1 MIKTLLISN
10 YALISGIEIEFDPG
24 FNIITGE
31 TGAGKSII
39 LAALGLLLGD
49 RADMRVVR
57 DTSRKSVIEA
67 VFGIADAPGVADMLA
82 DLGFDS
88 VDNDCIL
95 RRELLPGGRSRAFVN
110 DSPVTLPVL
119 RQIAVRLI
127 DIHSQHQ
134 NMLLA
139 SPEYQLEILDNL
151 AGNAS
156 LLREY
161 RAAYALY
168 RRTLRQYTETRDMIR
183 RNRDD
188 ADYIAFQY
196 DELEAME
203 LQPGEHESLEHER
216 DTLSNLDE
224 LLERID
230 SALTPLAGEPVS
242 VQTALADAVSAV
254 ESLAFDQTDE
264 DNDPDID
271 FHNLSERLESARIE
285 LSDIADTLLQYRESL
300 NADPGRLEEVEERLS
315 RLYSLETKHHV
326 ANADELIEIRDRLAA
341 QLATLEDGDRV
352 LARLEAEAKRAKKAA
367 VNLATELSDR
377 RTAAAADFSRRLRET
392 AAPLG
397 MPNLRCDISFMRAKL
412 DHDGFDRVQ
421 YLFAFNKNQ
430 ALTPVGGAASGG
442 EISRL
447 VLSVRAILAE
457 RMQLPSIIFDEVD
470 TGVSG
475 DIATRMAAMMAAMSR
490 SLQVICITHL
500 PGVAAMGSVHFKVYK
515 EDDENSTTT
524 RIRRLDTP
532 AREAELAL
540 MLSGNPADP
549 TALATA
555 RTLLSKQILNY
566 EKSNP

>member
-1 MIKTLLISN
+1 MIKSLLISN
-10 YALISGIEIEFDPG
+10 YALISNIEIEFDPG

-39 LAALGLLLGD
+39 LGALGLLLGE

-57 DTSRKSVIEA
+57 EAARKSVIEA
-67 VFGIADAPGVADMLA
+67 VFGIGDAPGVAGMLA
-82 DLGFDS
+82 ELGFES
-88 VDNDCIL
+88 VDGDCIL

-134 NMLLA
+134 NLLLA

-151 AGNAS
+151 AGTAP
-156 LLREY
+156 LLESYRE
-161 RAAYALY
+161 AYAVY
-168 RRTLRQYTETRDMIR
+168 RRSLRQYTETRDMIR

-188 ADYIAFQY
+188 ADYLAFQY
-196 DELEAME
+196 NELEAME

-216 DTLSNLDE
+216 ETLSNLDG
-224 LLERID
+224 LLEQID
-230 SALTPLAGEPVS
+230 RAITPLAGEPAN
-242 VQTALADAVSAV
+242 VQTALDEAVSAV
-254 ESLAFDQTDE
+254 ESLAIDLADDDADTE
-264 DNDPDID
+264 PDVD

-285 LSDIADTLLQYRESL
+285 LADIADTLMEYRGSL

-326 ANADELIEIRDRLAA
+326 ANADELIEIRVRLGS

-367 VNLATELSDR
+367 VTLATELSDR
-377 RTAAAADFSRRLRET
+377 RTSAASVFARQLRE
-392 AAPLG
+392 AASPLG
-397 MPNLRCDISFMRAKL
+397 MPNLRCDISFTRGKL
-412 DHDGFDRVQ
+412 GHDGFDQVQ

-430 ALTPVGGAASGG
+430 ALMPLGGAASGG

-447 VLSVRAILAE
+447 VLTVRAILAE
-457 RMQLPSIIFDEVD
+457 RMHLPSIIFDEVD

-475 DIATRMAAMMAAMSR
+475 DVATRMAAMMASMSR

-500 PGVAAMGSVHFKVYK
+500 PGVAAMGRVHFKVYK

-524 RIRRLDTP
+524 RIRRLDRA

-540 MLSGNPADP
+540 MLSGKPDDPA
-549 TALATA
+549 ALATA
-555 RTLLSKQILNY
+555 RSLLDR
-566 EKSNP
+566 SNS

>member
-1 MIKTLLISN
+1 MIKSLLISN
-10 YALISGIEIEFDPG
+10 YALISNIEIEFDPG

-39 LAALGLLLGD
+39 LGALGLLLGE

-57 DTSRKSVIEA
+57 EAARKSVIEA
-67 VFGIADAPGVADMLA
+67 VFGIVDAPGVAGMLA
-82 DLGFDS
+82 ELGFES
-88 VDNDCIL
+88 VDGDCIL

-134 NMLLA
+134 NLLLA

-151 AGNAS
+151 AGTAP
-156 LLREY
+156 LLESYRE
-161 RAAYALY
+161 AYAVY
-168 RRTLRQYTETRDMIR
+168 RRSLRQYTETRDMIR

-188 ADYIAFQY
+188 ADYLAFQY
-196 DELEAME
+196 NELEAME

-216 DTLSNLDE
+216 ETLSNLDG
-224 LLERID
+224 LLEQID
-230 SALTPLAGEPVS
+230 RAITPLAGEPAN
-242 VQTALADAVSAV
+242 VQTALDEAVSAV
-254 ESLAFDQTDE
+254 ESLAIDLADDDADTE
-264 DNDPDID
+264 PDVD

-285 LSDIADTLLQYRESL
+285 LADIADTLMEYRGSL

-326 ANADELIEIRDRLAA
+326 ANADELIEIRDRLGS

-367 VNLATELSDR
+367 VTLATELSDR
-377 RTAAAADFSRRLRET
+377 RTSAASVFARQLRE
-392 AAPLG
+392 AASPLG
-397 MPNLRCDISFMRAKL
+397 MPNLRCDISFTRGKL
-412 DHDGFDRVQ
+412 GHDGFDQVQ

-430 ALTPVGGAASGG
+430 ALMPLGGAASGG

-447 VLSVRAILAE
+447 VLTVRAILAE
-457 RMQLPSIIFDEVD
+457 RMHLPSIIFDEVD

-475 DIATRMAAMMAAMSR
+475 DVATRMAAMMASMSR

-500 PGVAAMGSVHFKVYK
+500 PGVAAMGRVHFKVYK

-524 RIRRLDTP
+524 RIRRLDRA

-540 MLSGNPADP
+540 MLSGKPDDPA
-549 TALATA
+549 ALATA
-555 RTLLSKQILNY
+555 RSLLDR
-566 EKSNP
+566 SNS

>member
-1 MIKTLLISN
+1 MIKSLLISN
-10 YALISGIEIEFDPG
+10 YALISGMEIEFDPG

-39 LAALGLLLGD
+39 LGALGLLLGE

-57 DTSRKSVIEA
+57 DTARKSVIEA
-67 VFGIADAPGVADMLA
+67 VFGIGDAPGVGGMLSEM
-82 DLGFDS
+82 GFDS
-88 VDNDCIL
+88 VDGDCIL

-134 NMLLA
+134 NLLLA
-139 SPEYQLEILDNL
+139 SPDYQLEILDNL
-151 AGNAS
+151 AETNE
-156 LLREY
+156 LLNNY
-161 RAAYALY
+161 RSAYAVY
-168 RRTLRQYTETRDMIR
+168 RRSLKQYTETRDMIR

-196 DELEAME
+196 NELEAMD
-203 LQPGEHESLEHER
+203 LQSGEHEALEHER
-216 DTLSNLDE
+216 ETLSNLDE
-224 LLERID
+224 LLEQID
-230 SALTPLAGEPVS
+230 RALTPLSGEPVN
-242 VQTALADAVSAV
+242 VQTALDEAVSAV
-254 ESLAFDQTDE
+254 ESLAINLADE
-264 DNDPDID
+264 DEAEEPEID

-285 LSDIADTLLQYRESL
+285 LSDIADTLMNYRESL

-315 RLYSLETKHHV
+315 QLYSLETKHHV
-326 ANADELIEIRDRLAA
+326 ANADELIEIRDRLSS

-367 VNLATELSDR
+367 ITLASELSER
-377 RTAAAADFSRRLRET
+377 RTAAAAVFARQLRE
-392 AAPLG
+392 AASPLG
-397 MPNLRCDISFMRAKL
+397 MPNLRCDISFTRGKL
-412 DHDGFDRVQ
+412 GVDGFDQVQ

-430 ALTPVGGAASGG
+430 ALMPLGGAASGG

-457 RMQLPSIIFDEVD
+457 RMHLPSIIFDEVD

-475 DIATRMAAMMAAMSR
+475 DVATRMAAMMAGMSR

-500 PGVAAMGSVHFKVYK
+500 PGVAAMGRVHFKVYK

-524 RIRRLDTP
+524 RIRRLDD
-532 AREAELAL
+532 AGRQAELAL
-540 MLSGNPADP
+540 MLSGNPEDE

-555 RTLLSKQILNY
+555 RTLLAKKL
-566 EKSNP
+566 

>member
-1 MIKTLLISN
+1 MIKSLLISN
-10 YALISGIEIEFDPG
+10 YALISNIEIEFDPG

-39 LAALGLLLGD
+39 LGALGLLLGE

-57 DTSRKSVIEA
+57 DAARKSVIEA
-67 VFGIADAPGVADMLA
+67 VFGIGDAPGVAGMLA
-82 DLGFDS
+82 ELGFES
-88 VDNDCIL
+88 VDGDCIL

-134 NMLLA
+134 NLLLA

-151 AGNAS
+151 AETAP
-156 LLREY
+156 LLESYRE
-161 RAAYALY
+161 AYAVY
-168 RRTLRQYTETRDMIR
+168 RRSLRQYTETRDMIR

-188 ADYIAFQY
+188 ADYLAFQY
-196 DELEAME
+196 NELEAME

-216 DTLSNLDE
+216 ETLSNLDG
-224 LLERID
+224 LLEQID
-230 SALTPLAGEPVS
+230 RAITPLAGEPAN
-242 VQTALADAVSAV
+242 VQTALDEAVSAV
-254 ESLAFDQTDE
+254 ESLAIDLADDDADTE
-264 DNDPDID
+264 PDVD

-285 LSDIADTLLQYRESL
+285 LADIADTLMEYRSSL

-326 ANADELIEIRDRLAA
+326 ANADELIEIRDRLGS

-367 VNLATELSDR
+367 VTLATELSDR
-377 RTAAAADFSRRLRET
+377 RTSAASVFARQLRE
-392 AAPLG
+392 AASPLG
-397 MPNLRCDISFMRAKL
+397 MPNLRCDISFTRGKL
-412 DHDGFDRVQ
+412 GHDGFDQVQ

-430 ALTPVGGAASGG
+430 ALMPLGGAASGG

-447 VLSVRAILAE
+447 VLTVRAILAE
-457 RMQLPSIIFDEVD
+457 RMHLPSIIFDEVD

-475 DIATRMAAMMAAMSR
+475 DVATRMAAMMASMSR

-500 PGVAAMGSVHFKVYK
+500 PGVAAMGRVHFKVYK

-524 RIRRLDTP
+524 RIRRLDRA

-540 MLSGNPADP
+540 MLSGKPDDPA
-549 TALATA
+549 ALATA
-555 RTLLSKQILNY
+555 RSLLDR
-566 EKSNP
+566 SNS

>member
-1 MIKTLLISN
+1 MIKSLLISN
-10 YALISGIEIEFDPG
+10 YALISGMEIEFDPG

-39 LAALGLLLGD
+39 LGALGLLLGE

-57 DTSRKSVIEA
+57 DQARKSVIEA
-67 VFGIADAPGVADMLA
+67 VFGVGDAPGVGSMLSEM
-82 DLGFDS
+82 GFDS
-88 VDNDCIL
+88 VDGDCIL

-134 NMLLA
+134 NLMLA

-151 AGNAS
+151 ADTHE
-156 LLREY
+156 LLESY
-161 RAAYALY
+161 RGAYAVY
-168 RRTLRQYTETRDMIR
+168 RRSLKQYTETRDMIR

-196 DELEAME
+196 NELEAMD
-203 LQPGEHESLEHER
+203 LQPGEHEALEHER
-216 DTLSNLDE
+216 ETLSNLDE
-224 LLERID
+224 LLEQID
-230 SALTPLAGEPVS
+230 RALTPLSGEPVN
-242 VQTALADAVSAV
+242 VQTALDEAVSAV
-254 ESLAFDQTDE
+254 ESLAMNLVDE
-264 DNDPDID
+264 DETEEPEID
-271 FHNLSERLESARIE
+271 FHNLSERLESTRIE
-285 LSDIADTLLQYRESL
+285 LADIADTLMGYRESL
-300 NADPGRLEEVEERLS
+300 NADPGRLEEVEDRLG

-326 ANADELIEIRDRLAA
+326 ANADELIAIRDRLGS

-367 VNLATELSDR
+367 VTLAAELSDR
-377 RTAAAADFSRRLRET
+377 RTAAAAVFSRQLRE
-392 AAPLG
+392 AASPLG
-397 MPNLRCDISFMRAKL
+397 MPNLRCDISFTRGKL
-412 DHDGFDRVQ
+412 GIDGFDQVQ

-430 ALTPVGGAASGG
+430 ALMPLGGAASGG

-447 VLSVRAILAE
+447 VLTVRAILAE
-457 RMQLPSIIFDEVD
+457 RMHLPSIIFDEVD

-475 DIATRMAAMMAAMSR
+475 DVATRMAAMMAGMSR

-500 PGVAAMGSVHFKVYK
+500 PGVAAMGRVHFKVYK

-524 RIRRLDTP
+524 RIRRLDD
-532 AREAELAL
+532 AGRQAELAL
-540 MLSGNPADP
+540 MLSGNPDDP

-555 RTLLSKQILNY
+555 RTLLSKQV
-566 EKSNP
+566 K

>member
-1 MIKTLLISN
+1 MIKSLLISN
-10 YALISGIEIEFDPG
+10 YALISGMEIEFDPG

-39 LAALGLLLGD
+39 LGALGLLLGE

-57 DTSRKSVIEA
+57 DAARKSVIEA
-67 VFGIADAPGVADMLA
+67 VFGIGDAPGVGSMLSE
-82 DLGFDS
+82 LGFDS
-88 VDNDCIL
+88 VDGDCIL

-134 NMLLA
+134 NLLLA
-139 SPEYQLEILDNL
+139 SPDYQLEILDNL
-151 AGNAS
+151 AETNE
-156 LLREY
+156 LLETY
-161 RAAYALY
+161 RSAYAVY
-168 RRTLRQYTETRDMIR
+168 RRSLKQYTETRDMIR

-196 DELEAME
+196 NELEAMD
-203 LQPGEHESLEHER
+203 LQPGEHEALEHER
-216 DTLSNLDE
+216 ETLSNLDE
-224 LLERID
+224 LLEQID
-230 SALTPLAGEPVS
+230 RALTPLSGEPVN
-242 VQTALADAVSAV
+242 VQTALDEAVSAV
-254 ESLAFDQTDE
+254 ESLAINLADE
-264 DNDPDID
+264 DDAEEPEVD

-285 LSDIADTLLQYRESL
+285 LSDIADTLMNYRESL

-315 RLYSLETKHHV
+315 QLYSLETKHHV
-326 ANADELIEIRDRLAA
+326 ANADELIGIRDRLSS

-367 VNLATELSDR
+367 ITLASELSER
-377 RTAAAADFSRRLRET
+377 RTAAAAVFARQLRE
-392 AAPLG
+392 AASPLG
-397 MPNLRCDISFMRAKL
+397 MPNLRCDISFTRGKL
-412 DHDGFDRVQ
+412 GVDGFDQVQ

-430 ALTPVGGAASGG
+430 ALMPLGGAASGG

-447 VLSVRAILAE
+447 VLTVRAILAE
-457 RMQLPSIIFDEVD
+457 RMHLPSIIFDEVD

-475 DIATRMAAMMAAMSR
+475 DVATRMAAMMAEMSR

-500 PGVAAMGSVHFKVYK
+500 PGVAAMGRVHFKVYK

-524 RIRRLDTP
+524 RIRRLDETG
-532 AREAELAL
+532 RQAELAL
-540 MLSGNPADP
+540 MLSGNPEDE

-555 RTLLSKQILNY
+555 RTLLAKKL
-566 EKSNP
+566 

>member
-1 MIKTLLISN
+1 MIKSLLISN
-10 YALISGIEIEFDPG
+10 YALISGMEIEFDPG

-39 LAALGLLLGD
+39 LGALGLLLGE

-57 DTSRKSVIEA
+57 DQARKSVIEA
-67 VFGIADAPGVADMLA
+67 VFGIGDAPGVGSMLSEM
-82 DLGFDS
+82 GFDS
-88 VDNDCIL
+88 VDGDCIL

-134 NMLLA
+134 NLMLA

-151 AGNAS
+151 ADTHE
-156 LLREY
+156 LLESY
-161 RAAYALY
+161 RGAYAVY
-168 RRTLRQYTETRDMIR
+168 RRSLKQYTETRDMIR

-196 DELEAME
+196 NELEAMD
-203 LQPGEHESLEHER
+203 LQPGEHEALEHER
-216 DTLSNLDE
+216 ETLSNLDE
-224 LLERID
+224 LLEQID
-230 SALTPLAGEPVS
+230 RALTPLSGEPVN
-242 VQTALADAVSAV
+242 VQTALDETVSAV
-254 ESLAFDQTDE
+254 ESLAMNLVDE
-264 DNDPDID
+264 DETEEPEID
-271 FHNLSERLESARIE
+271 FHNLSERLESTRIE
-285 LSDIADTLLQYRESL
+285 LADIADTLMGYRESL
-300 NADPGRLEEVEERLS
+300 NADPGRLEEVEERLG

-326 ANADELIEIRDRLAA
+326 ANADELIAIRDRLGS

-367 VNLATELSDR
+367 VTLAAELSDR
-377 RTAAAADFSRRLRET
+377 RTAAAAVFSRQLRE
-392 AAPLG
+392 AASPLG
-397 MPNLRCDISFMRAKL
+397 MPNLRCDISFTRGKL
-412 DHDGFDRVQ
+412 GIDGFDQVQ

-430 ALTPVGGAASGG
+430 ALMPLGGAASGG

-447 VLSVRAILAE
+447 VLTVRAILAE
-457 RMQLPSIIFDEVD
+457 RMHLPSIIFDEVD

-475 DIATRMAAMMAAMSR
+475 DVATRMAAMMAGMSR

-500 PGVAAMGSVHFKVYK
+500 PGVAAMGRVHFKVYK

-524 RIRRLDTP
+524 RIRRLDD
-532 AREAELAL
+532 AGRQAELAL
-540 MLSGNPADP
+540 MLSGNPDDP

-555 RTLLSKQILNY
+555 RTLLSKQV
-566 EKSNP
+566 K

>member
-1 MIKTLLISN
+1 MIKSLLISN
-10 YALISGIEIEFDPG
+10 YALISCMEIEFDPG

-39 LAALGLLLGD
+39 LGALGLLLGE

-57 DTSRKSVIEA
+57 DAARKSVIEA
-67 VFGIADAPGVADMLA
+67 VFGIGDAPGVGSMLSE
-82 DLGFDS
+82 LGFDS
-88 VDNDCIL
+88 VDGDCIL

-134 NMLLA
+134 NLLLA
-139 SPEYQLEILDNL
+139 SPDYQLEILDNL
-151 AGNAS
+151 AETNE
-156 LLREY
+156 LLETY
-161 RAAYALY
+161 RSAYAVY
-168 RRTLRQYTETRDMIR
+168 RRSLKQYTETRDMIR

-196 DELEAME
+196 NELEAMD
-203 LQPGEHESLEHER
+203 LQSGEHEALEHER
-216 DTLSNLDE
+216 ETLSNLDE
-224 LLERID
+224 LLEQID
-230 SALTPLAGEPVS
+230 RALTPLSGEPVN
-242 VQTALADAVSAV
+242 VQTALDEAVSAV
-254 ESLAFDQTDE
+254 ESLAINLADE
-264 DNDPDID
+264 DDAEEPEVD

-285 LSDIADTLLQYRESL
+285 LSDIADTLMNYRESL

-315 RLYSLETKHHV
+315 QLYSLETKHHV
-326 ANADELIEIRDRLAA
+326 ANADELIGIRDRLSS

-367 VNLATELSDR
+367 ITLASELSER
-377 RTAAAADFSRRLRET
+377 RTAAAAVFARQLRE
-392 AAPLG
+392 AASPLG
-397 MPNLRCDISFMRAKL
+397 MPNLRCDISFTRGKL
-412 DHDGFDRVQ
+412 GVDGFDQVQ

-430 ALTPVGGAASGG
+430 ALMPLGGAASGG

-447 VLSVRAILAE
+447 VLTVRAILAE
-457 RMQLPSIIFDEVD
+457 RMHLPSIIFDEVD

-475 DIATRMAAMMAAMSR
+475 DVATRMAAMMAEMSR

-500 PGVAAMGSVHFKVYK
+500 PGVAAMGRVHFKVYK

-524 RIRRLDTP
+524 RIRRLDE
-532 AREAELAL
+532 AGRQAELAL
-540 MLSGNPADP
+540 MLSGNPEDE

-555 RTLLSKQILNY
+555 RTLLAKKL
-566 EKSNP
+566 

>member
-1 MIKTLLISN
+1 MIKSLLISN
-10 YALISGIEIEFDPG
+10 YALISGMEIEFDPG

-39 LAALGLLLGD
+39 LGALGLLLGE

-57 DTSRKSVIEA
+57 DAARKSVIEA
-67 VFGIADAPGVADMLA
+67 VFGIGDAPGVAGMLA
-82 DLGFDS
+82 EFGFES
-88 VDNDCIL
+88 VDSDCIL

-134 NMLLA
+134 NLLLA
-139 SPEYQLEILDNL
+139 SPDYQLEILDNL
-151 AGNAS
+151 ADTHE
-156 LLREY
+156 LLENY
-161 RAAYALY
+161 RSAYAVY
-168 RRTLRQYTETRDMIR
+168 RRSLRQYTETRDMIR

-196 DELEAME
+196 NELEAME
-203 LQPGEHESLEHER
+203 LQPGEHEALEHER
-216 DTLSNLDE
+216 ETLSNLDE
-224 LLERID
+224 LLEQID
-230 SALTPLAGEPVS
+230 RALTPLSGEPVN
-242 VQTALADAVSAV
+242 VQTALDEAVSAV
-254 ESLAFDQTDE
+254 ESLAMDLADDDE
-264 DNDPDID
+264 PDEPEVD

-285 LSDIADTLLQYRESL
+285 LSDIADTLMNYRESL

-326 ANADELIEIRDRLAA
+326 ANADELIEIRDRLGS
-341 QLATLEDGDRV
+341 QLATLENGDRV
-352 LARLEAEAKRAKKAA
+352 LARLESEAKRAKKAA
-367 VNLATELSDR
+367 IALATELSDR
-377 RTAAAADFSRRLRET
+377 RTAAAAIFARQLRE
-392 AAPLG
+392 AASPLG
-397 MPNLRCDISFMRAKL
+397 MPNLRCDISFTRGKL
-412 DHDGFDRVQ
+412 GVDGFDQVQ

-430 ALTPVGGAASGG
+430 ALMPLGGAASGG

-447 VLSVRAILAE
+447 VLTVRAILAE
-457 RMQLPSIIFDEVD
+457 RMHLPSIIFDEVD

-475 DIATRMAAMMAAMSR
+475 DVATRMAAMMAGMSR

-500 PGVAAMGSVHFKVYK
+500 PGVAAMGRVHFKVYK

-524 RIRRLDTP
+524 RIRRLDE
-532 AREAELAL
+532 AGREAELAL
-540 MLSGNPADP
+540 MLSGNPEDE

-555 RTLLSKQILNY
+555 RTLLAKQV
-566 EKSNP
+566 K

>member
-1 MIKTLLISN
+1 MIKSLLISN
-10 YALISGIEIEFDPG
+10 YALISGMEIEFDPG

-39 LAALGLLLGD
+39 LGALGLLLGE

-57 DTSRKSVIEA
+57 DTARKSVIEA
-67 VFGIADAPGVADMLA
+67 VFGIGDAPGVGGMLSEM
-82 DLGFDS
+82 GFDS
-88 VDNDCIL
+88 VDGDCIL

-134 NMLLA
+134 NLLLA
-139 SPEYQLEILDNL
+139 SPDYQLEILDNL
-151 AGNAS
+151 AETNE
-156 LLREY
+156 LLNNY
-161 RAAYALY
+161 RSAYAVY
-168 RRTLRQYTETRDMIR
+168 RRSLKQYTETRDMIR

-196 DELEAME
+196 NELEAMD
-203 LQPGEHESLEHER
+203 LQTGEHEALEHER
-216 DTLSNLDE
+216 ETLSNLDE
-224 LLERID
+224 LLEQID
-230 SALTPLAGEPVS
+230 RALTPLSGEPVN
-242 VQTALADAVSAV
+242 VQTALDEAVSAV
-254 ESLAFDQTDE
+254 ESLAINLADE
-264 DNDPDID
+264 DEAEEPEID

-285 LSDIADTLLQYRESL
+285 LSDIADTLMNYRESL
-300 NADPGRLEEVEERLS
+300 NADPSRLEEVEERLS
-315 RLYSLETKHHV
+315 QLYSLETKHHV
-326 ANADELIEIRDRLAA
+326 ANADELIEIRDRLSS

-367 VNLATELSDR
+367 ITLASELSER
-377 RTAAAADFSRRLRET
+377 RTAAAAVFARQLRE
-392 AAPLG
+392 AASPLG
-397 MPNLRCDISFMRAKL
+397 MPNLRCDISFTRGKL
-412 DHDGFDRVQ
+412 GVDGFDQVQ

-430 ALTPVGGAASGG
+430 ALMPLGGAASGG

-457 RMQLPSIIFDEVD
+457 RMHLPSIIFDEVD

-475 DIATRMAAMMAAMSR
+475 DVATRMAAMMAGMSR

-500 PGVAAMGSVHFKVYK
+500 PGVAAMGRVHFKVYK

-524 RIRRLDTP
+524 RIRRLDD
-532 AREAELAL
+532 AGRQAELAL
-540 MLSGNPADP
+540 MLSGNPEDE

-555 RTLLSKQILNY
+555 RTLLAKKI
-566 EKSNP
+566 

>member
-1 MIKTLLISN
+1 MIKSLLISN
-10 YALISGIEIEFDPG
+10 YALISGMEIEFDPG

-39 LAALGLLLGD
+39 LGALGLLLGE

-57 DTSRKSVIEA
+57 DTARKSVIEA
-67 VFGIADAPGVADMLA
+67 VFGIGDAPGVGGMLSEM
-82 DLGFDS
+82 GFDS
-88 VDNDCIL
+88 VDGDCIL

-134 NMLLA
+134 NLLLA
-139 SPEYQLEILDNL
+139 SPDYQLEILDNL
-151 AGNAS
+151 AETNE
-156 LLREY
+156 LLNNY
-161 RAAYALY
+161 RSAYAVY
-168 RRTLRQYTETRDMIR
+168 RRSLKQYTETRDMIR

-196 DELEAME
+196 NELEAMD
-203 LQPGEHESLEHER
+203 LQPGEHEALEHER
-216 DTLSNLDE
+216 ETLSNLDE
-224 LLERID
+224 LLEQID
-230 SALTPLAGEPVS
+230 RALTPLSGEPVN
-242 VQTALADAVSAV
+242 VQTALDEAVSAV
-254 ESLAFDQTDE
+254 ESLAINLADE
-264 DNDPDID
+264 DEAEEPEID

-285 LSDIADTLLQYRESL
+285 LSDIADTLMNYRESL

-315 RLYSLETKHHV
+315 QLYSLETKHHV
-326 ANADELIEIRDRLAA
+326 ANADELIEIRDRLSS

-367 VNLATELSDR
+367 ITLASELSER
-377 RTAAAADFSRRLRET
+377 RTAAAAVFARQLRE
-392 AAPLG
+392 AASPLG
-397 MPNLRCDISFMRAKL
+397 MPNLRCDISFTRGKL
-412 DHDGFDRVQ
+412 GVDGFDQVQ

-430 ALTPVGGAASGG
+430 ALMPLGGAASGG

-457 RMQLPSIIFDEVD
+457 RMHLPSIIFDEVD

-475 DIATRMAAMMAAMSR
+475 DVATRMAAMMAGMSR

-500 PGVAAMGSVHFKVYK
+500 PGVAAMGRVHFKVYK

-524 RIRRLDTP
+524 RIRRLDD
-532 AREAELAL
+532 AGRQAELAL
-540 MLSGNPADP
+540 MLSGNPEDE

-555 RTLLSKQILNY
+555 RTLLAKKL
-566 EKSNP
+566 

>member
-1 MIKTLLISN
+1 MIKSLLISN
-10 YALISGIEIEFDPG
+10 YALISNIEIEFDPG

-39 LAALGLLLGD
+39 LGALGLLLGE

-57 DTSRKSVIEA
+57 EAARKSVIEA
-67 VFGIADAPGVADMLA
+67 VFGIGDAPGVAGMLA
-82 DLGFDS
+82 ELGFES
-88 VDNDCIL
+88 VDGDCIL

-134 NMLLA
+134 NLLLA

-151 AGNAS
+151 AETAS
-156 LLREY
+156 LLESYRE
-161 RAAYALY
+161 AYAVY
-168 RRTLRQYTETRDMIR
+168 RRSLRQYTETRDMIR

-188 ADYIAFQY
+188 ADYLAFQY
-196 DELEAME
+196 NELEAME

-216 DTLSNLDE
+216 ETLSNLDG
-224 LLERID
+224 LLEQID
-230 SALTPLAGEPVS
+230 RAITPLAGEPAN
-242 VQTALADAVSAV
+242 VQTALDEAVSAV
-254 ESLAFDQTDE
+254 ESLAIDLADDDADTE
-264 DNDPDID
+264 PDVD

-285 LSDIADTLLQYRESL
+285 LADIADTLMEYRSSL

-326 ANADELIEIRDRLAA
+326 ANADELIEIRDRLGS

-367 VNLATELSDR
+367 VTLATELSDR
-377 RTAAAADFSRRLRET
+377 RTSAASVFARQLRE
-392 AAPLG
+392 AASPLG
-397 MPNLRCDISFMRAKL
+397 MPNLRCDISFTRGKL
-412 DHDGFDRVQ
+412 GHDGFDQVQ

-430 ALTPVGGAASGG
+430 ALMPLGGAASGG

-447 VLSVRAILAE
+447 VLTVRAILAE
-457 RMQLPSIIFDEVD
+457 RMHLPSIIFDEVD

-475 DIATRMAAMMAAMSR
+475 DVATRMAAMMASMSR

-500 PGVAAMGSVHFKVYK
+500 PGVAAMGRVHFKVYK

-524 RIRRLDTP
+524 RIRRLDRA

-540 MLSGNPADP
+540 MLSGKPDDPA
-549 TALATA
+549 ALATA
-555 RTLLSKQILNY
+555 RSLLDR
-566 EKSNP
+566 SNS

>member
-1 MIKTLLISN
+1 MIKSLLISN
-10 YALISGIEIEFDPG
+10 YALISNIEIEFDPG

-39 LAALGLLLGD
+39 LGALGLLLGE

-57 DTSRKSVIEA
+57 EAARKSVIEA
-67 VFGIADAPGVADMLA
+67 VFGIGDAPGVAGMLA
-82 DLGFDS
+82 ELGFES
-88 VDNDCIL
+88 VDGDCIL

-134 NMLLA
+134 NLLLA

-151 AGNAS
+151 AGTAP
-156 LLREY
+156 LLESYRE
-161 RAAYALY
+161 AYAVY
-168 RRTLRQYTETRDMIR
+168 RRSLRQYTETRDMIR

-188 ADYIAFQY
+188 ADYLAFQY
-196 DELEAME
+196 NELEAME

-216 DTLSNLDE
+216 ETLSNLDG
-224 LLERID
+224 LLEQID
-230 SALTPLAGEPVS
+230 RAITPLAGEPAN
-242 VQTALADAVSAV
+242 VQTALDEAVSAV
-254 ESLAFDQTDE
+254 ESLAIDLADDDADTE
-264 DNDPDID
+264 PDVD

-285 LSDIADTLLQYRESL
+285 LADIADTLMEYRGSL

-326 ANADELIEIRDRLAA
+326 ANADELIEIRDRLGS

-367 VNLATELSDR
+367 VTLATELSDR
-377 RTAAAADFSRRLRET
+377 RTSAASVFARQLRE
-392 AAPLG
+392 AASPLG
-397 MPNLRCDISFMRAKL
+397 MPNLRCDISFTRGKL
-412 DHDGFDRVQ
+412 GHDGFDQVQ

-430 ALTPVGGAASGG
+430 ALMPLGGAASGG

-447 VLSVRAILAE
+447 VLTVRAILAE
-457 RMQLPSIIFDEVD
+457 RMHLPSIIFDEVD

-475 DIATRMAAMMAAMSR
+475 DVATRMAAMMASMSR

-500 PGVAAMGSVHFKVYK
+500 PGVAAMGRVHFKVYK

-524 RIRRLDTP
+524 RIRRLDRA

-540 MLSGNPADP
+540 MLSGKPDDPA
-549 TALATA
+549 ALATA
-555 RTLLSKQILNY
+555 RSLLDR
-566 EKSNP
+566 SNS

>member
-1 MIKTLLISN
+1 MIKSLLISN
-10 YALISGIEIEFDPG
+10 YALISGMEIEFDPG

-39 LAALGLLLGD
+39 LGALGLLLGE

-57 DTSRKSVIEA
+57 DTARKSVIEA
-67 VFGIADAPGVADMLA
+67 VFGIGDAPGVGGMLSEM
-82 DLGFDS
+82 GFDS
-88 VDNDCIL
+88 VDGDCIL

-134 NMLLA
+134 NLLLA
-139 SPEYQLEILDNL
+139 SPDYQLEILDNL
-151 AGNAS
+151 AETNE
-156 LLREY
+156 LLNNY
-161 RAAYALY
+161 RSAYAVY
-168 RRTLRQYTETRDMIR
+168 RRSLKQYTETRDMIR

-196 DELEAME
+196 NDLEAMD
-203 LQPGEHESLEHER
+203 LQPGEHEALEHER
-216 DTLSNLDE
+216 ETLSNLDE
-224 LLERID
+224 LLEQID
-230 SALTPLAGEPVS
+230 RALTPLSGEPVN
-242 VQTALADAVSAV
+242 VQTALDEAVSAV
-254 ESLAFDQTDE
+254 ESLAINLADE
-264 DNDPDID
+264 DEAEEPEID

-285 LSDIADTLLQYRESL
+285 LSDIADTLMNYRESL

-315 RLYSLETKHHV
+315 QLYSLETKHHV
-326 ANADELIEIRDRLAA
+326 ANADELIEIRDRLSS

-367 VNLATELSDR
+367 ITLASELSER
-377 RTAAAADFSRRLRET
+377 RTVAAAVFARQLRE
-392 AAPLG
+392 AASPLG
-397 MPNLRCDISFMRAKL
+397 MPNLRCDISFTRGKL
-412 DHDGFDRVQ
+412 GVDGFDQVQ

-430 ALTPVGGAASGG
+430 ALMPLGGAASGG

-457 RMQLPSIIFDEVD
+457 RMHLPSIIFDEVD

-475 DIATRMAAMMAAMSR
+475 DVATRMAAMMAGMSR

-500 PGVAAMGSVHFKVYK
+500 PGVAAMGRVHFKVYK

-524 RIRRLDTP
+524 RIRRLDD
-532 AREAELAL
+532 AGRQAELAL
-540 MLSGNPADP
+540 MLSGNPEDE

-555 RTLLSKQILNY
+555 RTLLAKKI
-566 EKSNP
+566 

>member
-1 MIKTLLISN
+1 MIKSLLISN
-10 YALISGIEIEFDPG
+10 YALISGMEIEFDPG
-24 FNIITGE
+24 INIITGE

-39 LAALGLLLGD
+39 LGALGLLLGE

-57 DTSRKSVIEA
+57 DAARKSVIEA
-67 VFGIADAPGVADMLA
+67 VFGIGDAPGVGSMLSE
-82 DLGFDS
+82 LGFDS
-88 VDNDCIL
+88 VDGDCIL

-134 NMLLA
+134 NLLLA
-139 SPEYQLEILDNL
+139 SPDYQLEILDNL
-151 AGNAS
+151 AETNE
-156 LLREY
+156 LLETY
-161 RAAYALY
+161 RSAYAVY
-168 RRTLRQYTETRDMIR
+168 RRSLKQYTETRDMIR

-196 DELEAME
+196 NELEAMD
-203 LQPGEHESLEHER
+203 LQPGEHEALEHER
-216 DTLSNLDE
+216 ETLSNLDE
-224 LLERID
+224 LLEQID
-230 SALTPLAGEPVS
+230 RALTPLSGEPVN
-242 VQTALADAVSAV
+242 VQTALDEAVSAV
-254 ESLAFDQTDE
+254 ESLAINLADE
-264 DNDPDID
+264 DDAEEPEVD

-285 LSDIADTLLQYRESL
+285 LSDIADTLMNYRESL

-315 RLYSLETKHHV
+315 QLYSLETKHHV
-326 ANADELIEIRDRLAA
+326 ANADELIGIRDRLSS

-367 VNLATELSDR
+367 ITLASELSER
-377 RTAAAADFSRRLRET
+377 RTAAAAVFARQLRE
-392 AAPLG
+392 AASPLG
-397 MPNLRCDISFMRAKL
+397 MPNLRCDISFTRGKL
-412 DHDGFDRVQ
+412 GVDGFDQVQ

-430 ALTPVGGAASGG
+430 ALMPLGGAASGG

-447 VLSVRAILAE
+447 VLTVRAILAE
-457 RMQLPSIIFDEVD
+457 RMHLPSIIFDEVD

-475 DIATRMAAMMAAMSR
+475 DVATRMAAMMAEMSR

-500 PGVAAMGSVHFKVYK
+500 PGVAAMGRVHFKVYK

-524 RIRRLDTP
+524 RIRRLDE
-532 AREAELAL
+532 AGRQAELAL
-540 MLSGNPADP
+540 MLSGNPEDE

-555 RTLLSKQILNY
+555 RTLLAKKL
-566 EKSNP
+566 